1 MKNEWFKMKKS
12 SFVEGTLIATLAI
25 IFVKL
30 LGMVYVIPFYAL
42 IGEKG
47 SSLYAYAYTIYTIFL
62 DISSAGLPI
71 AISKVITEFNTL
83 NKQEAKIRAYR
94 IGKSIMIFLAVCVF
108 IILMLLAPQIASLLL
123 GDLSGGNTI
132 EDVTFVIRTISFA
145 ILIIPFLSVSKG
157 FLQGH
162 NIINVSSIS
171 QVIEQIIRI
180 TIILLGSYL
189 CVRVFKTSEKIAV
202 GVSVTGA
209 FFGGLIAYL
218 FVKRKLKE
226 NKKELGLCVKYEEKD
241 DVTSKEIVKKIFSYA
256 IPFIIINTVYSLY
269 NFVDMTLI
277 LRYMN
282 HLGFE
287 ALDVEFVATTISTWA
302 PKINMI
308 IVSFAMGM
316 TMSLIPNIV
325 EAFTLKK
332 WEQVERKLNQAL
344 QIILFISIPC
354 TIGIS
359 LLSSSIWTVFYGY
372 NTNGSIILAVNIFT
386 ALFLNIYTIT
396 SSALQGLNKFKLVYK
411 TTITGFVLNALLDI
425 PFMYLF
431 NKIGIPPFL
440 GACTA
445 TIIGNLASSIIS
457 LTSLSH
463 EHGIKYKETFKVLM
477 KMIFPTI
484 AMLIVVILLKMLIP
498 INYDSKISCII
509 YIGVISLMGGITYIG
524 IAYKTRIINKVFGK
538 NMVNRIIKKL
548 TFNKISLN

>member
-1 MKNEWFKMKKS
+1 MKKS

-30 LGMVYVIPFYAL
+30 LGMLYVIPFYAL
-42 IGEKG
+42 IGIKG
-47 SSLYAYAYTIYTIFL
+47 SALYAYAYNIYVIFL

-94 IGKSIMIFLAVCVF
+94 IGKGVMVFLAVCVF
-108 IILMLLAPQIASLLL
+108 IILMLFAPRIASLLL
-123 GDLSGGNTI
+123 GDLSGGNTV
-132 EDVTFVIRTISFA
+132 EDVAFVIRSISFA
-145 ILIIPFLSVSKG
+145 VLIVPFLSVSKG

-171 QVIEQIIRI
+171 QVIEQVIRI
-180 TIILLGSYL
+180 AIILLGSL
-189 CVRVFKTSEKIAV
+189 IAIKVFNAPLKIAI

-218 FVKRKLKE
+218 FVKRKLNE
-226 NKKELGLCVKYEEKD
+226 NKKEIGLGVKYEKKD
-241 DVTSKEIVKKIFSYA
+241 DITSKEIVKKIFSYA
-256 IPFIIINTVYSLY
+256 VPFIIINTVYSFY

-277 LRYMN
+277 LRFMN
-282 HLGFE
+282 YLKFD
-287 ALDVEFVATTISTWA
+287 ALDVEFVASAISTWA

-308 IVSFAMGM
+308 VVSFAMGM

-332 WEQVERKLNQAL
+332 WDQVERKLNQAL

-372 NTNGSIILAVNIFT
+372 NGNGSIILAVNIFT

-396 SSALQGLNKFKLVYK
+396 SSTLQGLNKFKLVYM
-411 TTITGFVLNALLDI
+411 TTVTGFVLNALLDI
-425 PFMYLF
+425 PLMYLF
-431 NKIGIPPFL
+431 SKIGIPPFL

-477 KMIFPTI
+477 KMIVPIISMF
-484 AMLIVVILLKMLIP
+484 IVVFLLKLVVP
-498 INYDSKISCII
+498 INYGSKLSCII
-509 YIGVISLMGGITYIG
+509 HIGIISLFGGITYLAISYKMG
-524 IAYKTRIINKVFGK
+524 IITKVFGK
-538 NMVNRIIKKL
+538 SMINKIIKKL
-548 TFNKISLN
+548 TFNKISLNAD

>member
-25 IFVKL
+25 VFVKL
-30 LGMVYVIPFYAL
+30 LGMLYVIPFYAL
-42 IGEKG
+42 IGIKG
-47 SSLYAYAYTIYTIFL
+47 SALYAYAYNIYVIFL

-71 AISKVITEFNTL
+71 AMSKVITEFNTL

-108 IILMLLAPQIASLLL
+108 IILMLFAPQIASLLL
-123 GDLSGGNTI
+123 GDLTGGNTK
-132 EDVTFVIRTISFA
+132 EDVAFVIRAISFA
-145 ILIIPFLSVSKG
+145 VLIVPFLSVSKG

-162 NIINVSSIS
+162 NIINVSSLS
-171 QVIEQIIRI
+171 QVIEQIVRI
-180 TIILLGSYL
+180 SVILLGSFL
-189 CVRVFKTSEKIAV
+189 ALKIFNTSTKTAV
-202 GVSVTGA
+202 SISVTGA
-209 FFGGLIAYL
+209 FFGGLVAYL
-218 FVKRKLKE
+218 FVKKKLNA
-226 NKKELGLCVKYEEKD
+226 NKNQIGLGVKYEKKD
-241 DVTSKEIVKKIFSYA
+241 DITSKEIVKKIFSYA
-256 IPFIIINTVYSLY
+256 IPFIIINTVYSFY

-282 HLGFE
+282 YLGLD
-287 ALDVEFVATTISTWA
+287 ALDVEFVASAISTWA
-302 PKINMI
+302 PKINMVV
-308 IVSFAMGM
+308 VSFAMGM

-359 LLSSSIWTVFYGY
+359 LLSTSIWTIFYGY
-372 NTNGSIILAVNIFT
+372 NPNGSIILAVNIFT

-425 PFMYLF
+425 PLMYLF
-431 NKIGIPPFL
+431 NKIGLPPFL

-457 LTSLSH
+457 LTSLSK

-477 KMIFPTI
+477 KMIIPTLTMI
-484 AMLIVVILLKMLIP
+484 FVVLVLKLILP
-498 INYDSKISCII
+498 INYESKISSIL
-509 YIGVISLMGGITYIG
+509 YISISSIVGGVTYLVISYRLG
-524 IAYKTRIINKVFGK
+524 IINKVFGK
-538 NMVNRIIKKL
+538 NMINKLIKKL
-548 TFNKISLN
+548 TLNKISLK